1 MRRGCGSRKTISP
14 GRGGENQPAGSL
26 LSGPRPATRLIVPLR
41 SSRPRLTVSFT
52 SQLYKG
58 AVDCHGRVDI
68 STNRACRT
76 GRRSAIAGTEVDRSR
91 ESSTDGVGVKRLNGV
106 DALMLY
112 TETPEVHMHTLKI
125 GVLDVSRVSGG
136 FSFDLFREVAFPRL
150 QAMAPLRYQLVDIPL
165 KLHHP
170 MWVVN
175 DHIDF
180 DYHVRRARVPAPGGR
195 RELDQLIGEIAST
208 PLDRSRP
215 LWEMYVAEGLADD
228 RVAIIEKVHHV
239 LADGMASANQMARA
253 IAPHGPSEVIGMLDE
268 PDIARTR
275 AALLKAAAGDHVGLI
290 RKLPPLMR
298 ETATGVSRVR
308 RRAKERGRHPD
319 LARNFAP
326 PDCFL
331 SHVVTPG
338 RRFATAPLALAD
350 VKETGRALGV
360 TVNDMVLAMAAG
372 ALRTLLLRYDG
383 KADEPLIAG
392 VPISTNPSRDRLAGN
407 EFTYMTPSLAVH
419 VDDPLER
426 VRLTATA
433 TAIAKENH
441 QLLGPML
448 LPAWMS
454 YLPPALA
461 PPFFRTQARRLESAS
476 VMNLTIS
483 NVPGPRERGV
493 IEGAVVSE
501 IYSVGPVVSGS
512 GMNITVWS
520 YVDQLAISVL
530 TDDRTLDD
538 PHEATDAML
547 DAFTEIR
554 AAAGITGDLT
564 PVGET
569 LPLAAAT

>member
-1 MRRGCGSRKTISP
+1 
-14 GRGGENQPAGSL
+14 
-26 LSGPRPATRLIVPLR
+26 
-41 SSRPRLTVSFT
+41 
-52 SQLYKG
+52 
-58 AVDCHGRVDI
+58 
-68 STNRACRT
+68 
-76 GRRSAIAGTEVDRSR
+76 
-91 ESSTDGVGVKRLNGV
+91 VKRLNGV

-112 TETPEVHMHTLKI
+112 TETPEIHMHTLKI
-125 GVLDVSRVSGG
+125 GILDVSKVDGYD
-136 FSFDLFREVAFPRL
+136 FDLFREVAFPRL

-228 RVAIIEKVHHV
+228 RIAIIHKVHHV

-253 IAPHGPSEVIGMLDE
+253 MAPQPPSGVLGMIDE
-268 PDIARTR
+268 PDMAQTPS
-275 AALLKAAAGDHVGLI
+275 ALVKAAARDHVGLV
-290 RKLPPLMR
+290 RKLPRLMS

-308 RRAKERGRHPD
+308 RRSKERGEHPD
-319 LARNFAP
+319 LARNFSP
-326 PDCFL
+326 PDCFIN
-331 SHVVTPG
+331 HVVTAG
-338 RRFATAPLALAD
+338 RRFATAPLSLAD
-350 VKETGRALGV
+350 VKETGKQLGV
-360 TVNDMVLAMAAG
+360 TINDMVLAMAAG

-383 KADEPLIAG
+383 KADAPLIAG

-419 VDDPLER
+419 IDDPLER
-426 VRLTATA
+426 VRLTSVA

-441 QLLGPML
+441 QLLGPGL
-448 LPAWMS
+448 LPAWFS
-454 YLPPALA
+454 YLPPSLA
-461 PPFFRTQARRLESAS
+461 PPFFRAQSRRIESAS

-483 NVPGPRERGV
+483 NVPGPKERGL

-530 TDDRTLDD
+530 TDDRTLNDS
-538 PHEATDAML
+538 HEATDAML
-547 DAFTEIR
+547 EAFAEIR
-554 AAAGITGDLT
+554 KAAGITGDLT
-564 PVGET
+564 PVGAT
-569 LPLAAAT
+569 LPLAAAAG